1 MESEKI
7 KKIEENEEVNMEKA
21 ETFEEKKREVAVP
34 GEVIAKGPNFLP
46 GEGAR
51 REGNEIIA
59 NRFGLVSHEDR
70 LVKIIPFSGAYAPRR
85 GNVVIGVVKDT
96 TYNGWLININATLRA
111 FLSITEAKSFVSK
124 QEEPSSIY
132 GIGDM
137 LVLKVKSAKLKG
149 IDLTMA
155 DKGLHRLDGGMIIT
169 INSNKV
175 PRVIGKMGSMV
186 NMIKTE
192 TNCNITVGQNG
203 IIWIG
208 GEKIEDELLAK
219 EAIMMIAEQSAAGGL
234 TEKVEAFLKKRKS
247 KETQRNQEV
256 SGAPKTHKFSSEK
269 E

>member
-7 KKIEENEEVNMEKA
+7 KEIEEKMEEKEEK
-21 ETFEEKKREVAVP
+21 EEKKREVAVP
-34 GEVIAKGPNFLP
+34 GDVIAKGPNYLP
-46 GEGAR
+46 GEGTR
-51 REGNEIIA
+51 REGSEIIA
-59 NRFGLVSHEDR
+59 TRFGLVSHEDR
-70 LVKIIPFSGAYAPRR
+70 LVKIIPFSGTYAPRR

-96 TYNGWLININATLRA
+96 TYNGWLVNINATMRA
-111 FLSITEAKSFVSK
+111 FLPITEAKSFVSK

-132 GIGDM
+132 AIGDM
-137 LVLKVKSAKLKG
+137 LVLKIKAAKLKG

-155 DKGLHRLDGGMIIT
+155 DRGLHGLKGGMIIE

-175 PRVIGKMGSMV
+175 PRVIGKMGSMI
-186 NMIKTE
+186 NMIKIE

-219 EAIMMIAEQSAAGGL
+219 EAIMMITKQSTSEGL

-247 KETQRNQEV
+247 KE
-256 SGAPKTHKFSSEK
+256 K

>member
-7 KKIEENEEVNMEKA
+7 KKKEEETMVKA
-21 ETFEEKKREVAVP
+21 TFEEKKREVAVP
-34 GEVIAKGPNFLP
+34 GEVIANGPNYLP
-46 GEGAR
+46 GEGTR

-59 NRFGLVSHEDR
+59 GRFGLVSYEDR
-70 LVKIIPFSGAYAPRR
+70 IVKIIPFSGAYAPRR
-85 GNVVIGVVKDT
+85 GNIVIGVVKDT
-96 TYNGWLININATLRA
+96 TYNGWLVNINATLRA

-137 LVLKVKSAKLKG
+137 LVLQVKSAKLKG

-155 DKGLHRLDGGMIIT
+155 DKGLHKLNGGMIME

-192 TNCNITVGQNG
+192 TNCSITVGQNG

-208 GEKIEDELLAK
+208 GEKIENELLAK
-219 EAIMMIAEQSAAGGL
+219 EAIIMITKHTVSEGL

-247 KETQRNQEV
+247 KEL
-256 SGAPKTHKFSSEK
+256 K
-269 E
+269 